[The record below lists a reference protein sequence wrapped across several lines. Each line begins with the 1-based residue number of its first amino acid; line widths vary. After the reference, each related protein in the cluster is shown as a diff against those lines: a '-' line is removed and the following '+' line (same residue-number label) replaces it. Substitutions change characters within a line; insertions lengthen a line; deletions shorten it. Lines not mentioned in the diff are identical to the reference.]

1 MALAFSMC
9 MQFELFFPAVLNGN
23 EHPGEA
29 GLQVAVLRQV
39 QHFACAALVLGH
51 SFR

>member
-1 MALAFSMC
+1 MALAF
-9 MQFELFFPAVLNGN
+9 FYVHAVWAFFPAVLNGN